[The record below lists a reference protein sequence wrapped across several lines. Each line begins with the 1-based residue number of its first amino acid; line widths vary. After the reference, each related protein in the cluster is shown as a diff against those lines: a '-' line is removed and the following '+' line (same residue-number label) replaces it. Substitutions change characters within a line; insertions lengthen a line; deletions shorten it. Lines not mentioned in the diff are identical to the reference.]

1 MICLR
6 RKNVLV
12 GKIILILFLIMLIWG
27 GGYGLSYLRYND
39 CDITELEALRVQN
52 RLLQEEINEVEGL
65 REIQGEYLIGKVILR
80 DIHEFYNEVVV
91 NLGSDDGVR
100 KGDAVLN
107 SEGLVGVVYDI
118 KSDKSYVKLLSGNY
132 NVSVKIKDTYGNLNQ
147 GEINLI
153 DKYTELSEG
162 DEVYTSG
169 YGEMSAGM
177 YIGKIKNIGVDH
189 ENLGQVAKVQ
199 LIDNHNLNYVAI
211 LIQSK

>member
-1 MICLR
+1 M
-6 RKNVLV
+6 
-12 GKIILILFLIMLIWG
+12 
-27 GGYGLSYLRYND
+27 
-39 CDITELEALRVQN
+39 
-52 RLLQEEINEVEGL
+52 
-65 REIQGEYLIGKVILR
+65 
-80 DIHEFYNEVVV
+80 
-91 NLGSDDGVR
+91 
-100 KGDAVLN
+100 
-107 SEGLVGVVYDI
+107 
-118 KSDKSYVKLLSGNY
+118 KLLSGNY